1 MEGFGLPAAMS
12 STHRG
17 FLMPQ
22 TPPKPFTPKTGSNA
36 SPKPAKQAKPVKIR
50 APKLNKG
57 R

>member
-1 MEGFGLPAAMS
+1 MS